1 MDEILQQVGERIRSL
16 GLTTREAAEQ
26 IGVTL
31 TSLERHLAGAYVRS
45 DSLARYRAWLAGRR
59 TAAKPAA
66 SLFPDF
72 APDPPRAEDDALAR
86 LELVVESPG
95 SGRPYNVVDLFSG
108 CGGMSLGFDLLRDD
122 DIVGSD
128 KKEQRG
134 PTIRGEVFRTILA
147 LDIEEKVVG
156 LQNENHPV
164 SPGLHDR
171 PARWVDVSEFHNE
184 AEVLAFYLDHQA
196 RRSSDNSLVRELDD
210 LPRLPLSE
218 FRSRICSLDA
228 CFLSALQQVRSDTRF
243 RQEYGQVDSTVFGQ
257 TSVIGFHEALALP
270 PIGTGV
276 PRLGPLVWAEHGLD
290 PTATVNLPDCSDL
303 PGFDKARRLAMS
315 RMVRL
320 WDAEIEKLRER
331 TAGRGRGQLA
341 SSAGRIRR
349 FLEFLATEPMEQIRS
364 AWLDWR
370 ATREA
375 LREVVFDD
383 SVEKTLRTLYR
394 GDRRVDILL
403 GGPPCQG
410 FSRIGRGKIRSLR
423 EHHVHV
429 ETDPEAG
436 DVRNLLLL
444 KYVLFVS
451 ALEPR
456 IFLFEN
462 VRHFQAS
469 VKTPEGTFLATEILH
484 DAIKELSGERLD
496 YAVKDRII
504 DCSRHL
510 IPQTRE
516 RFVMVGVRSDVTAA
530 GLDPR
535 ILPEWCLALPS
546 REAIP
551 LRAALQG
558 LPAPLPARGQRSG
571 EATGLAGRV
580 SLEATTT
587 PVDGA
592 VAEFFAWIRQPVP
605 AGFSGRS
612 REAIDGHTVREAR
625 ADDQAFFELL
635 GPGRRWMD
643 YRCDDS
649 ETSRQLA
656 ELIAQVQNV
665 IAAAEVAEP
674 GGPLAAALARIDH
687 RLLETVAG
695 KLDGSLPL
703 RLLLE
708 SIPPHPGELHHH
720 LLTPNYLAK
729 REGNNGDWIA
739 RLHPDRPCKTI
750 VSHMAKDTY
759 AYVHPSQPRTL
770 SVREAA
776 RVQTFPDWFSFGT
789 LGLVDGFRAVGNA
802 VPPLLSYQFARKVA
816 RLLRADDATAQRSGR
831 NGQRTRAEAG
841 PLSKP
846 YNGRGAAPATG
857 T

>member
-1 MDEILQQVGERIRSL
+1 MDDLLRQVGERIHSL
-16 GLTTREAAEQ
+16 GLTFREAADQ
-26 IGVTL
+26 IGVTPQ
-31 TSLERHLAGAYVRS
+31 SLERHLAGAYVRS
-45 DSLARYRAWLAGRR
+45 DSLARYRAWLEGRR
-59 TAAKPAA
+59 AVSKSAA

-72 APDPPRAEDDALAR
+72 ECGPPPAADEALAR
-86 LELVVESPG
+86 LEPIDSPG

-108 CGGMSLGFDLLRDD
+108 CGGMSLGFDLVRQADILRSGKTE
-122 DIVGSD
+122 V
-128 KKEQRG
+128 
-134 PTIRGEVFRTILA
+134 PTPPVRGEVFRTVLA
-147 LDIEEKVVG
+147 LDIEEKVVR
-156 LQNENHPV
+156 LQNENHPLAA
-164 SPGLHDR
+164 GLHEK
-171 PARWVDVSEFHNE
+171 PARWVDMAEFRNE

-196 RRSSDNSLVRELDD
+196 RRNSDGSLVRELDD
-210 LPRLPLSE
+210 LPRLPLGE
-218 FRSRICSLDA
+218 FAARIRSLDSR
-228 CFLSALQQVRSDTRF
+228 FLASLSQVRADPRF
-243 RQEYGQVDSTVFGQ
+243 RQEYGRVDSTVFGQ
-257 TSVIGFHEALALP
+257 TSVIGFHEALGLP
-270 PIGTGV
+270 LTGTGV
-276 PRLGPLVWAEHGLD
+276 PALGPLVWADHGID
-290 PTATVNLPDCSDL
+290 ATAAVSLPDFGDL
-303 PGFDKARRLAMS
+303 PGFDQARRLA
-315 RMVRL
+315 VNRL
-320 WDAEIEKLRER
+320 VGHQDAEVGKLRER
-331 TAGRGRGQLA
+331 TAGQGRGQLA

-349 FLEFLATEPMEQIRS
+349 FLEFLTTEPMEQVRS
-364 AWLDWR
+364 AWLEWR
-370 ATREA
+370 SAREA
-375 LREVVFDD
+375 LREVMFDEAT
-383 SVEKTLRTLYR
+383 EKALRTLYQ
-394 GDRRVDILL
+394 GDRRVDVLL

-429 ETDPEAG
+429 GTDPEAG

-469 VKTPEGTFLATEILH
+469 VKTPEGTFHATEILH

-516 RFVMVGVRSDVTAA
+516 RFVMVGVRSDVSAG

-535 ILPEWCLALPS
+535 ALPEWCLALPS

-558 LPAPLPARGQRSG
+558 LPAPLAARGQRSG

-580 SLEATTT
+580 SLET
-587 PVDGA
+587 PTPPPDGA
-592 VAEFFAWIRQPVP
+592 VAEFVAWIRQPIP
-605 AGFSGRS
+605 AGLSGRS
-612 REAIDGHTVREAR
+612 QDAVDGHYIRESR

-649 ETSRQLA
+649 ETLRQIKDL
-656 ELIAQVQNV
+656 LAQVQKAV
-665 IAAAEVAEP
+665 AAMS
-674 GGPLAAALARIDH
+674 GSGPLADALTRIDQ
-687 RLLETVAG
+687 RLLEAVAG
-695 KLDGSLPL
+695 KLDGALSL

-708 SIPPHPGELHHH
+708 SIPPHEGELHHH

-759 AYVHPSQPRTL
+759 AYVHPSEPRTL

-816 RLLRADDATAQRSGR
+816 RLLRADDSRSERLDPPGT
-831 NGQRTRAEAG
+831 GGVT
-841 PLSKP
+841 LS
-846 YNGRGAAPATG
+846 A
-857 T
+857 